1 MNAKNEHYRNFKVG
15 DTESVTT
22 AEGTWFYWI
31 DAILDTGEL
40 DLVGSFVPARA

>member
-1 MNAKNEHYRNFKVG
+1 MNAKTEHYRNFRVG

-31 DAILDTGEL
+31 DSILDNGEP
-40 DLVGSFVPARA
+40 DVIGSFVPAHA